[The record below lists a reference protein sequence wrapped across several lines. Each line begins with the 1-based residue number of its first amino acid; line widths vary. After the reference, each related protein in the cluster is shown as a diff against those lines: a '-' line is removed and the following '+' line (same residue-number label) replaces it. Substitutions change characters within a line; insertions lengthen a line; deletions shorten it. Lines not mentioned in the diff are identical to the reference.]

1 MRLFDT
7 HVHLS
12 DKAFD
17 DGRDE
22 VIENM
27 KSAGV
32 ELCIDVACDL
42 RNVELTHKLTKTYTG
57 IYAAYG
63 MHPHYVCDMD
73 NSLLDELKSYMQL
86 EKCVALGEIGLDYH
100 YDFSPRD
107 AQKEWFAVQLELAQS
122 IGKPVILHIREAFG
136 DCMDILYA
144 HREKLCGVMH
154 CFSGSYEIAKRCLDM
169 GLYIAF
175 GGSLTFN
182 NAHNLREVASRLP
195 LDRLLIETDCPYMT
209 PVPFRGKR
217 NEPANVALV
226 AEKLGE
232 LFGKNAEEVAEIT
245 FENAVKLFNI
255 SMKE

>member
-1 MRLFDT
+1 
-7 HVHLS
+7 
-12 DKAFD
+12 
-17 DGRDE
+17 
-22 VIENM
+22 
-27 KSAGV
+27 
-32 ELCIDVACDL
+32 
-42 RNVELTHKLTKTYTG
+42 
-57 IYAAYG
+57 
-63 MHPHYVCDMD
+63 
-73 NSLLDELKSYMQL
+73 
-86 EKCVALGEIGLDYH
+86 
-100 YDFSPRD
+100 
-107 AQKEWFAVQLELAQS
+107 
-122 IGKPVILHIREAFG
+122 
-136 DCMDILYA
+136 
-144 HREKLCGVMH
+144 
-154 CFSGSYEIAKRCLDM
+154 M

-217 NEPANVALV
+217 NEPANVSLV

>member
-17 DGRDE
+17 EDRDE
-22 VIENM
+22 VIENL
-27 KSAGV
+27 KGAGV
-32 ELCIDVACDL
+32 TLCIDIACDL
-42 RNVELTHKLTKTYTG
+42 RNAEPTREISNTHDG

-73 NSLLDELKSYMQL
+73 NSRLDELSGYMQL

-107 AQKEWFAVQLELAQS
+107 AQKEWFALQLELAQS
-122 IGKPVILHIREAFG
+122 MEKPVILHIREAFG
-136 DCMDILYA
+136 DCMDILSA

-195 LDRLLIETDCPYMT
+195 LDRLLIETDCPYMA
-209 PVPFRGKR
+209 PVPLRGKR

-232 LFGKNAEEVAEIT
+232 LFGKSAEEVAKIT
-245 FENAVKLFNI
+245 FENGEKLFNI
-255 SMKE
+255 KPKE